1 MNEKDRR
8 VLKTKEAL
16 KGALLRL
23 TCFKEPGSI
32 SIKEL
37 TEAAGMNRST
47 FYDHYR
53 DVYEL
58 YDEVE
63 QDALAKVRGA
73 LTEGEFPDRGAIYCA
88 VIDVLQS
95 SADTFMVLMRDGS
108 NGSFEEAMAQMF
120 EMAYLQNELTENQL
134 ESFSEDRRFLLAYH
148 TQGCIGILKKWIK
161 EGCRYPKEELVKRM
175 CDADTALHSLF

>member
-8 VLKTKEAL
+8 VLKTKESL

-47 FYDHYR
+47 FYDHYH

-73 LTEGEFPDRGAIYCA
+73 LMDREFPDRGAIYCA

-95 SADTFMVLMRDGS
+95 SADTFMVLMREGS
-108 NGSFEEAMAQMF
+108 SGSFEETMAQMF
-120 EMAYLQNELTENQL
+120 EMTYLKNELTEHDL
-134 ESFSEDRRFLLAYH
+134 ESFSDTRRFLLAYH
-148 TQGCIGILKKWIK
+148 TQGCIGLLKKWIR
-161 EGCRYPKEELVKRM
+161 EGCRYPKEEIVQRM
-175 CDADTALHSLF
+175 MDADDALHTLF